1 MCGICGIYNFQRDKA
16 IDQYL
21 LKQMCDVLAHRGPDD
36 EGFYAYDKIGLGHR
50 RLSIIDLAK
59 GKQPLHNEDKNVWV
73 VFNGEIYNYLELRE
87 MLLKK
92 GHVFSTDSDTEAI
105 LHLYEEE
112 GEGFVNFLRGMFAI
126 GLWDEKEKKLILARD
141 RLGKK
146 PLHYLIENGRLLFGS
161 EIKSILQDKEVK
173 REINY
178 EATNDFLT
186 FLCIPAPKTIF
197 KGIFKLPP
205 GHILVCTPDKFFV
218 REYWDFN
225 FSNSQGLIQKE
236 EYYIN
241 NLIPLLRDSVNCR
254 LMSEVPLGAFLSGGI
269 DSSCVVA
276 IMAQL
281 CQEQVITS
289 SIGFEEDA
297 FNELNFAQIIATLFK
312 TSHYEDIV
320 RPDSMEIL
328 PKLIYHFD
336 EPFADSSAI
345 PTYYVSQAA
354 KKKVTVAL
362 SGDGGDEFFAGYTS
376 YYDDISEDRVRKM
389 IPTFVKRSFRPLLNQ
404 YPDFLPAKRY
414 LNSICSSFEQA
425 FMLSRSTGMPEI
437 KQEMYSQEFISKIT
451 GYDSFSVLEPYL
463 KRSEGWDALSR
474 AQYVDAKTYLPDD
487 ILVKV
492 DRMSMAVSLE
502 VRSPFLDHKLI
513 EFVSNIPSSLR
524 LHNGILKYILKRSME
539 GILPQEI
546 LKRKKKGFS
555 VPISMWF
562 KKELKT
568 MMEEILF
575 SPRASQRGYFN
586 PYYVRRMWEDHQ
598 KGIKDFSSQFWCLLM
613 LELWERAFIER
624 EELIFN

>member
-1 MCGICGIYNFQRDKA
+1 M
-16 IDQYL
+16 DQHL
-21 LKQMCDVLAHRGPDD
+21 LKQMCDVIAHRGPDD
-36 EGFYAYDKIGLGHR
+36 EGFYVHDQIGLGHR

-59 GKQPLHNEDKNVWV
+59 GKQPLCNEDKSVWV
-73 VFNGEIYNYLELRE
+73 VFNGEIYNYLDLRD

-92 GHVFSTDSDTEAI
+92 GHVFTTDSDTEAI
-105 LHLYEEE
+105 IHLYEEE
-112 GEGFVNFLRGMFAI
+112 GEGFVSFLRGMFAI

-146 PLHYLIENGRLLFGS
+146 PFHYLIEKGRLLFGS

-178 EATNDFLT
+178 EAIEDFLT
-186 FLCIPAPKTIF
+186 FLCVPAPKTIF
-197 KGIFKLPP
+197 KGISKLPP

-218 REYWDFN
+218 REYWDFS
-225 FSNSQGLIQKE
+225 FSNPQGLIQKE

-241 NLIPLLRDSVNCR
+241 NLIPLLKDSVKCR

-276 IMAQL
+276 MMSEF
-281 CQEQVITS
+281 CQEPIITS

-312 TSHYEDIV
+312 TNHHEDIV
-320 RPDSMEIL
+320 RPSSVEML

-354 KKKVTVAL
+354 KKNVTVAL

-376 YYDDISEDRVRKM
+376 YLDDTSEDRIRKI
-389 IPTFVKRSFRPLLNQ
+389 IPTFMKRYIFRPFLNH
-404 YPDFLPAKRY
+404 YPNFLPAKGY
-414 LNSICSSFEQA
+414 LSSICSSFEQA
-425 FMLSRSTGMPEI
+425 FMLSRSTNIFET
-437 KQEMYSQEFISKIT
+437 KQDLYTQEFRSKIA

-463 KRSEGWDALSR
+463 NRSKGWDALSR
-474 AQYVDAKTYLPDD
+474 AQYVDAKTYMPDD

-502 VRSPFLDHKLI
+502 VRSPFLDHRLI
-513 EFVSNIPSSLR
+513 EFASTIPSDLR
-524 LHNGILKYILKRSME
+524 LHKGILKYILKKSME
-539 GILPQEI
+539 KILPPEI

-555 VPISMWF
+555 VPIGMWF
-562 KKELKT
+562 RKELKPL
-568 MMEEILF
+568 MEEILF
-575 SPRASQRGYFN
+575 SSRASERGYFN
-586 PYYVRRMWEDHQ
+586 PCYVQKMWKEHQ
-598 KGIKDFSSQFWCLLM
+598 DGARDFSSLFWCLLM
-613 LELWERAFIER
+613 LELWERAFIEG
-624 EELIFN
+624 EELVF

>member
-1 MCGICGIYNFQRDKA
+1 
-16 IDQYL
+16 
-21 LKQMCDVLAHRGPDD
+21 
-36 EGFYAYDKIGLGHR
+36 
-50 RLSIIDLAK
+50 
-59 GKQPLHNEDKNVWV
+59 
-73 VFNGEIYNYLELRE
+73 
-87 MLLKK
+87 
-92 GHVFSTDSDTEAI
+92 
-105 LHLYEEE
+105 
-112 GEGFVNFLRGMFAI
+112 MFAV

-178 EATNDFLT
+178 EAINDFLT

-241 NLIPLLRDSVNCR
+241 KLIPLLRDSVKCR

-276 IMAQL
+276 LMSQL
-281 CQEQVITS
+281 CQEPVITS

-328 PKLIYHFD
+328 PKLIHHFD

-354 KKKVTVAL
+354 KKRVTVAL

-376 YYDDISEDRVRKM
+376 YYDDIFEDRVRNI
-389 IPTFVKRSFRPLLNQ
+389 IPTFIKRSLRPLLNH
-404 YPDFLPAKRY
+404 YPDFLPAKSY
-414 LNSICSSFEQA
+414 LSNVCSSFEEA

-437 KQEMYSQEFISKIT
+437 QQKIYSQEFISKIT

-463 KRSEGWDALSR
+463 KRSKGWDTLSR
-474 AQYVDAKTYLPDD
+474 AQYIDAKTYLPDD

-502 VRSPFLDHKLI
+502 VRAPFLDHKLI
-513 EFVSNIPSSLR
+513 EFVGSIPSNLR

-586 PYYVRRMWEDHQ
+586 PYYVRMMWEDHQ

-624 EELIFN
+624 EELVF